1 MPKNKENLLLLH
13 PTRWSIYKI
22 ICENPGTYFYKL
34 MSEIANYSDKASSAT
49 IIYHLKKLNDEK
61 LLKTEKV
68 DGKRIYYPTGL
79 RESKIERVFMLL
91 QNENARLIFQYII
104 NNDRPFQNEL
114 ARELKVH
121 HDTINYHTSHL
132 EDAGLIT
139 KEKEGK
145 FTRFKIAELGQELI
159 NGSLNVITEEYVNYI
174 FEKLSSSCHFPEII
188 EKTQETLKIRVVCP
202 EEDDI
207 ELTISLN
214 DFQISL
220 ISEIL

>member
-34 MSEIANYSDKASSAT
+34 MSEVSNYSDKASSAT
-49 IIYHLKKLNDEK
+49 VIYHLKKLSEEK
-61 LLKTEKV
+61 LLRTEKV
-68 DGKRIYYPTGL
+68 DGKRIYFPTNL
-79 RESKIERVFMLL
+79 RDAEIERIFMLL

-104 NNDRPFQNEL
+104 NHDRPFQNEI
-114 ARELKVH
+114 ARELQVH
-121 HDTINYHTSHL
+121 HDTINYHTTHL
-132 EDAGLIT
+132 EDAGLIL

-145 FTRFKIAELGQELI
+145 FTRFNIADLGEQLI
-159 NGSLNVITEEYVNYI
+159 NGSLNVITEEYVNFI

-188 EKTQETLKIRVVCP
+188 EKTKENLKIRVVCP
-202 EEDDI
+202 DEDDI